1 MSQIQVNELRCPY
14 CHDSLAGA
22 APKAGCGS
30 CLAWHHSACLL
41 ELGQCAN
48 CGVESSL
55 KATLD
60 AHFKESL
67 AAYHR
72 SEEARKATL
81 CGKGL
86 GCAAKAEL
94 KVFGEELCVTHAD
107 AKIWLTSY
115 WRWAGIVMA
124 IVPLILCGI
133 AATVEPELF
142 PMGVAMGAIFLGVS
156 EHFRRKTNR
165 MKAELSEAKT
175 EAFAARAAE
184 RAAAE
189 PERKLRRGV
198 KA

>member
-1 MSQIQVNELRCPY
+1 MSQIQVNTLRCPY

-67 AAYHR
+67 AAHHR
-72 SEEARKATL
+72 AEEARKATL

-86 GCAAKAEL
+86 GCPAKAEL
-94 KVFGEELCVTHAD
+94 KVFGEELCATHAKS
-107 AKIWLTSY
+107 KIWLTSY
-115 WRWAGIVMA
+115 WRWAGLVMT
-124 IVPLILCGI
+124 IVPLVLCGI
-133 AATVEPELF
+133 AATAEPDLL
-142 PMGVAMGAIFLGVS
+142 PMGVVMGAIFFGGS
-156 EHFRRKTNR
+156 EYFRRKAKA
-165 MKAELSEAKT
+165 MKAELQEAV
-175 EAFAARAAE
+175 AARDARRAE
-184 RAAAE
+184 PVIAE
-189 PERKLRRGV
+189 PERRLEERI

>member
-1 MSQIQVNELRCPY
+1 VHQCKGDEK
-14 CHDSLAGA
+14 H
-22 APKAGCGS
+22 KAGCGS

-94 KVFGEELCVTHAD
+94 KVFGTECCATC
-107 AKIWLTSY
+107 AKSRIWLTSY
-115 WRWAGIVMA
+115 WRWAGLVMA
-124 IVPLILCGI
+124 IVPLVLCGTI
-133 AATVEPELF
+133 FTRAPELL
-142 PMGVAMGAIFLGVS
+142 PMGLVMGAIFLGVS
-156 EHFRRKTNR
+156 EHFRRRTNR